1 MVLLDRFSLAG
12 SFNIITVV
20 TIRINHIYP
29 MTRVMT
35 PESPEICA
43 MRHIYKKQNHKLT
56 FKRSKVKADRRYT
69 VEVDYDQDIMDDPIQ
84 CLLHINV
91 KLDKHQR
98 LDPTVIRQLK
108 SDGFEHHQLDITYG
122 VYQKKY

>member
-43 MRHIYKKQNHKLT
+43 MRHVL
-56 FKRSKVKADRRYT
+56 SDPKVLNFCNKDLFNCFLRGAQERDN
-69 VEVDYDQDIMDDPIQ
+69 
-84 CLLHINV
+84 L
-91 KLDKHQR
+91 
-98 LDPTVIRQLK
+98 
-108 SDGFEHHQLDITYG
+108 
-122 VYQKKY
+122 